1 MLKSKRKYSS
11 WDEVQEV
18 VNTRWKELD
27 NPDWGDMRPLAKELD
42 LSYSEV
48 FEALGWR
55 DYFDFV

>member
-1 MLKSKRKYSS
+1 MLKPKRNYTS
-11 WDEVQEV
+11 WDEILKV

-27 NPDWGDMRPLAKELD
+27 NPDWKDIRPLAKELD

-48 FEALGWR
+48 FEALGWK